1 MKLKNFKF
9 GLILILS
16 VFAFSCASTPK
27 IQNDPEPAKE
37 ELPVETE
44 KENTVNSD
52 SEAEENSDTSENT
65 EDTDAFQ
72 TLPDENV
79 DAEILPETEKIEPDE
94 LEELPELEEEET
106 EESFVEPEP
115 VIEPEVRETVTEL
128 PEDEQESQPQSA
140 PSASES
146 TEETSTAVQESSG
159 LINTEIENEEQQDA
173 AAFKTEEN
181 TEYEELSS
189 EQEDEPEEKKE
200 ITPSRSITIGKNQ
213 LINIVYPGKGW
224 IYQGNIDS
232 EGNID
237 SRGKNF
243 IFGGRKLGGID
254 QSFTLRSRTAGK
266 FLLHFFKN
274 DGLTGDYIDDYLE
287 VIVDESKSSVPDAV
301 TVPSYAEI
309 VPPKIS
315 ITAEK
320 IKEQQKQL
328 QKEAEKAKIQESGKI
343 KEQKNSQASEKN
355 TTEITDL
362 SKQTDERISTTIQT
376 TQSAQVSV
384 SPSVQGTAPAASVQ
398 NQISVKTPENQ
409 KTEIQDDFSD
419 SKLEKMN
426 EDSLLK
432 TAQKL
437 YDSKDYENALKVITK
452 FFDKAS
458 GKIDQGLYLQGQIL
472 ESKSSVQNIKDAIE
486 SYDLL
491 VKNYPAS
498 PLWDKA
504 NKRKIFLRRFY
515 INIR

>member
-1 MKLKNFKF
+1 MKLKKFKF
-9 GLILILS
+9 GLIFILS

-27 IQNDPEPAKE
+27 IQNTPEPETE
-37 ELPVETE
+37 ELPAESEQAQDISPASETE
-44 KENTVNSD
+44 KNTDTSD
-52 SEAEENSDTSENT
+52 SI
-65 EDTDAFQ
+65 EDA
-72 TLPDENV
+72 DESTFHQDDV
-79 DAEILPETEKIEPDE
+79 PYEDFLPETERIEPDE
-94 LEELPELEEEET
+94 LEELPELEEDAENPI
-106 EESFVEPEP
+106 VELEP
-115 VIEPEVRETVTEL
+115 VIEPEIQETVSENTEAEKEIKPQEENNP
-128 PEDEQESQPQSA
+128 PED
-140 PSASES
+140 
-146 TEETSTAVQESSG
+146 TEENSAAEQKSDSPVDTES
-159 LINTEIENEEQQDA
+159 ENESLQDE
-173 AAFKTEEN
+173 KVSETEKN
-181 TEYEELSS
+181 TEYENISAEPDYEL
-189 EQEDEPEEKKE
+189 EEKKE
-200 ITPSRSITIGKNQ
+200 IIPSRSITIGKNQ

-243 IFGGRKLGGID
+243 IFGGRKLGGVD
-254 QSFTLRSRTAGK
+254 QSFTLRSRTSGK

-287 VIVDESKSSVPDAV
+287 VIVDESKSSMPDAV
-301 TVPSYAEI
+301 TVPSYADI

-320 IKEQQKQL
+320 IKEQQKYL
-328 QKEAEKAKIQESGKI
+328 QKEEKAEILEGGKT
-343 KEQKNSQASEKN
+343 KEQKDSLSQKKN
-355 TTEITDL
+355 TTEITDIP
-362 SKQTDERISTTIQT
+362 KQTDERISTTIQT
-376 TQSAQVSV
+376 TQAAQVSA
-384 SPSVQGTAPAASVQ
+384 SPAAQITAPAAGGQ
-398 NQISVKTPENQ
+398 NQTSVKTTENQ
-409 KTEIQDDFSD
+409 KSESQDDFSD

-426 EDSLLK
+426 EDNLLK
-432 TAQKL
+432 TAQNL

-458 GKIDQGLYLQGQIL
+458 GKIDRGLYLQGQIL
-472 ESKSSVQNIKDAIE
+472 EAKSSVQNIKDAIE